1 MDKQDLYEFISE
13 VAEQQR
19 IETIKKETEMATTD
33 LIVWLIIGI
42 VILISFILFI
52 LMCCFG
58 WIMLTWNHIVKKIL
72 IVKRLNKGLY
82 WRFSVAKIEIGIIN
96 KY

>member
-58 WIMLTWNHIVKKIL
+58 
-72 IVKRLNKGLY
+72 
-82 WRFSVAKIEIGIIN
+82 
-96 KY
+96 